1 MAKVER
7 KVNDSQG
14 LAGVEMVRSRLAV
27 SRERMGSPSR
37 FIEHDVKR
45 AMKGAKAAGFTR
57 VRIHIDPLGNIVI
70 DAGMEPMED
79 RSRVSALDMKIFG
92 GPRYRPTE

>member
-1 MAKVER
+1 
-7 KVNDSQG
+7 
-14 LAGVEMVRSRLAV
+14 
-27 SRERMGSPSR
+27 MGSPSR
-37 FIEHDVKR
+37 FTEHDVKR

-79 RSRVSALDMKIFG
+79 RSRVNPLDILMFG
-92 GPRYRPTE
+92 ESRYLPTE